1 MGRCVPAGFVMVY
14 APRDER
20 ELRCVLEIVRA
31 AAWWVSGDGIGG
43 GGTVVDF
50 EWVGGGGVVVDGL
63 VF

>member
-1 MGRCVPAGFVMVY
+1 MPAGFVMVY

-31 AAWWVSGDGIGG
+31 AAWWGSGDGMGG

-50 EWVGGGGVVVDGL
+50 EWVGGGGGVVVVDGL